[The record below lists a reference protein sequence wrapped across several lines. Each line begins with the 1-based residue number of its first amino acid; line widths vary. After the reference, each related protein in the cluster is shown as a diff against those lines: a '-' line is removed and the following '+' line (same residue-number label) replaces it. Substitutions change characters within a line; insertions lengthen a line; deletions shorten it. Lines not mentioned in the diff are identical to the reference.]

1 MISRMDMPT
10 PGRARRSRCACS
22 RTSSGRIAGPA
33 EKLKILVVV
42 TISPPLR
49 KSYDLQVENV
59 AVVDPDAFAQGS
71 GRRAIQ
77 VDPGDGGLCPFKH
90 DVFCLLHVEIAAA
103 QVVEHVRKHAGP
115 VAVAHD

>member
-1 MISRMDMPT
+1 MPT

-22 RTSSGRIAGPA
+22 STSTGRIAGPA

-59 AVVDPDAFAQGS
+59 AVVHPDAFAERRR
-71 GRRAIQ
+71 RRAVQ
-77 VDPGDGGLCPFKH
+77 VDSGDGSLCPFEH
-90 DVFCLLHVEIAAA
+90 DVFGLLHVEISTA
-103 QVVEHVRKHAGP
+103 QVVEHVRQHAGS
-115 VAVAHD
+115 VTVTDDEHV